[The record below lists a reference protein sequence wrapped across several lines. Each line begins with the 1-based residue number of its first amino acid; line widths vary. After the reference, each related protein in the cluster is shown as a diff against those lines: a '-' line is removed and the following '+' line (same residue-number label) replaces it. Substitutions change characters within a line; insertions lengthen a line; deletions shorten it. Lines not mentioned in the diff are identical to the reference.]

1 MSNLATPDELKTD
14 RALSLPPTQPS
25 KPGQPVAWLPFEPG
39 IALLTSIPAN
49 NWLPVVAALA
59 AATCAYASE
68 AATAL
73 GLGLGAVYLAVALQ
87 LHQQC
92 QRRNEAFWFNE
103 LARQLRSRSA
113 SDHASLLVACSERLR
128 SGERLHSEVRFAGQA
143 LEQLAHKANLQGSKQ
158 SQRVN
163 MIAAA
168 SEQIERSLAS
178 VEEMADAARSAFTAV
193 LDQGEEG
200 CRAAQQ
206 LGIGMTDIRD
216 SLGDT
221 ALAVKQLLQS
231 TALVEQSV
239 QGIQALAKQTQLLAL
254 NASIEAARAGE
265 QGRGF
270 AVVADEVRR
279 MATSTEETTRSIT
292 SAATAIAA
300 AVGRVDQQVEHH
312 RELLERGSGQSNS
325 LAESLDR
332 LACKSQE
339 NLQRFGGMQQ
349 ALGEQ
354 QQANQALSEQL
365 QQISESLQVQ
375 SRQTGSLHDL
385 TRYLSHL
392 TDKARS

>member
-1 MSNLATPDELKTD
+1 MSNLATPGELKID
-14 RALSLPPTQPS
+14 RAFSLPPAPRIQ
-25 KPGQPVAWLPFEPG
+25 PGQPVAWLPFEPG
-39 IALLTSIPAN
+39 IALLASVPAN
-49 NWLPVVAALA
+49 TWPPVVAALA
-59 AATCAYASE
+59 AATCAYVGQ
-68 AATAL
+68 AAAAL
-73 GLGLGAVYLAVALQ
+73 GLGLGAFYLAVALQ
-87 LHQQC
+87 LHQQR
-92 QRRNEAFWFNE
+92 QRCNETFWLSE

-113 SDHASLLVACSERLR
+113 SDQASLLVACSERLR
-128 SGERLHSEVRFAGQA
+128 SGERLHSEVRFASQA
-143 LEQLAHKANLQGSKQ
+143 LEQLAHKANLQGSEQ

-178 VEEMADAARSAFTAV
+178 VEEMAGAARSAFAAA

-206 LGIGMTDIRD
+206 LGMGMTDIRD

-239 QGIQALAKQTQLLAL
+239 QGIQDLAKQTQLLAL

-279 MATSTEETTRSIT
+279 MATATDETTRGIT

-300 AVGRVDQQVEHH
+300 AVGRVDREVEHH

-332 LACKSQE
+332 LARKSQE

-349 ALGEQ
+349 ALGEH

-385 TRYLSHL
+385 TRYLSRL
-392 TDKARS
+392 TDEARP

>member
-1 MSNLATPDELKTD
+1 MSNLATPGGLKID
-14 RALSLPPTQPS
+14 RAFSLPPAQRI
-25 KPGQPVAWLPFEPG
+25 KPGRYVAWLPFEPG
-39 IALLTSIPAN
+39 IALLASVRAN
-49 NWLPVVAALA
+49 TWPPVVAALA
-59 AATCAYASE
+59 AATCAYVGQ
-68 AATAL
+68 AAAAL
-73 GLGLGAVYLAVALQ
+73 GLGLGALYLAVALQ
-87 LHQQC
+87 LHQQR
-92 QRRNEAFWFNE
+92 QRGNETFWFSE
-103 LARQLRSRSA
+103 LARQLRSRAA
-113 SDHASLLVACSERLR
+113 SDQASLLVACSERLR
-128 SGERLHSEVRFAGQA
+128 SGERLHSEVRFASQA
-143 LEQLAHKANLQGSKQ
+143 LEQLAHKANLQGSEQ

-178 VEEMADAARSAFTAV
+178 VEEMAGAARSSFAAA

-206 LGIGMTDIRD
+206 LGMGMIDIRD

-239 QGIQALAKQTQLLAL
+239 QGIQDLAKQTQLLAL

-279 MATSTEETTRSIT
+279 MATATDQTTRGIT

-300 AVGRVDQQVEHH
+300 AVGRVDREVEHH

-332 LACKSQE
+332 LARKSQE

-349 ALGEQ
+349 ALGEH

-385 TRYLSHL
+385 TRYLSRL
-392 TDKARS
+392 TDEARP